1 MIKKYGSSPNCG
13 KVLDHV
19 KCYCNIFSIFLQVY
33 VSTVSLLSDD
43 QLHQLGL
50 TAMGEIATL
59 RAACAEVVEKL
70 VKCGPG
76 RPQIEANFS
85 WKEISEAILVSR
97 TTLWR

>member
-1 MIKKYGSSPNCG
+1 MVPFPRSS
-13 KVLDHV
+13 H
-19 KCYCNIFSIFLQVY
+19 IFLQVY

-59 RAACAEVVEKL
+59 RAACAEVVEKS

-76 RPQIEANFS
+76 RPQIETNIEIVELMHEANFS
-85 WKEISEAILVSR
+85 WKKISEAILVSR
-97 TTLWR
+97 TTL